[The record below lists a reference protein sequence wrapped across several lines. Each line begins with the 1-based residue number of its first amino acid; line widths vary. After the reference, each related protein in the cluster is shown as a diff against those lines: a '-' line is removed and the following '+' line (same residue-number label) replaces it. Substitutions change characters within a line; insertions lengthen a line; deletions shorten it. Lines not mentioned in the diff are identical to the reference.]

1 MLEKS
6 LKESIENCS
15 ILIQRKFDE
24 ILPFEFP
31 DSKIVEAMRYSSLSG
46 GKRVRP
52 FLLMT
57 CANIFDIPAFES
69 INAAAAIELV
79 HTYSLIHDDL
89 PAMDNDDFRRGNPS
103 SHKKFDEAT
112 AILAG
117 DALLTYAFEILSDEK
132 THKDP
137 AIRCDL
143 IRALAHSSGFKGM
156 IGGQMIDLENSNK
169 ALSKAQI
176 ANLHRQKT
184 GELFMAS
191 CEMGAI
197 LGEASRQDANRLRYY
212 AHDLGLAF
220 QIRDD
225 ILDHK
230 DVKKGSKDGEKDNID
245 EIAHESSKDN
255 ASIVNVVGLQTA
267 NDQLDLF
274 INQAKEHIS
283 YFGKKADLLIQLADF
298 VKNRNY

>member
-15 ILIQRKFDE
+15 ILMQQQFDE

-31 DSKIVEAMRYSSLSG
+31 DSRIVDAMRYSTLSG
-46 GKRVRP
+46 GKRIRP
-52 FLLMT
+52 FLLMA
-57 CANIFDIPAFES
+57 CANIFDIS
-69 INAAAAIELV
+69 IDASMNAATAIELV

-103 SHKKFDEAT
+103 NHKKFNEAT

-132 THKDP
+132 THKNP
-137 AIRCDL
+137 AIRCEL
-143 IRALAHSSGFKGM
+143 IKALAHSSGFKGM
-156 IGGQMIDLENSNK
+156 IGGQMIDLESSNK
-169 ALSKAQI
+169 TLTKAQI

-197 LGEASRQDANRLRYY
+197 LGDAPSEERKKLRYY
-212 AHDLGLAF
+212 AHNLGLAF

-225 ILDHK
+225 ILDHNDSENQK
-230 DVKKGSKDGEKDNID
+230 INID
-245 EIAHESSKDN
+245 AITHESSQDN
-255 ASIVNVVGLQTA
+255 ISIVNVVGLETA
-267 NDQLDLF
+267 NQQLDLL
-274 INQAKEHIS
+274 ISQAKEHVS
-283 YFGKKADLLIQLADF
+283 YFGNKADLLIQLADF
-298 VKNRNY
+298 VKERRT